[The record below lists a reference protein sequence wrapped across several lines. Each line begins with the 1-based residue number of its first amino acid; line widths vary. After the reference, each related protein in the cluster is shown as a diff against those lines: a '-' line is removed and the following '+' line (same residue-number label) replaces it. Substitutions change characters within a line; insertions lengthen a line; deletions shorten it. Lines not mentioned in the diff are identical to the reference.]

1 MESSERVEKLKD
13 IFKQCVDKML
23 KDDYHLIKNDSHE
36 GSISFRIG
44 HYLENK
50 LKESSDFNG
59 FVVDLEY
66 NRNLDNIKSFEGKKV
81 RPDLIV
87 HKRGENGPSYN
98 LMVIEI
104 KKHTAPCYEKDRDCD
119 RLKKF
124 ISEEYG
130 FQYEIGGMLIINC
143 VEKSKSIRWFKNG
156 KEEKQKD

>member
-23 KDDYHLIKNDSHE
+23 KDDYYLIKNDSHE
-36 GSISFRIG
+36 GSIFFRIG
-44 HYLENK
+44 HYLENE

-104 KKHTAPCYEKDRDCD
+104 KKHTAPCYEKDRDGD
-119 RLKKF
+119 KLKEFTSK
-124 ISEEYG
+124 EYE
-130 FQYEIGGMLIINC
+130 FQYEIGGRLIINC
-143 VEKSKSIRWFKNG
+143 AEKSRNIYWFKDG